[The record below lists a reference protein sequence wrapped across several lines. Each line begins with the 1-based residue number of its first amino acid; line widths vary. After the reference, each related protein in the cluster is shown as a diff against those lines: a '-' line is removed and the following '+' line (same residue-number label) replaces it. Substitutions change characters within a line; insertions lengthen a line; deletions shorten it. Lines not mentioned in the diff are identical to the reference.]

1 MGFSLTNSL
10 IQLSTFI
17 TLIFISNVSS
27 QLAIPL
33 GPKSSLQ
40 DTSNHHPNYVGIV
53 NWKTLKSF
61 VTKTESRYKKKSYIN
76 LIEEQLVHP
85 RRWISSKSL
94 PKSITDLSSN
104 YLQQFPDSNPSSS
117 SLTNGLGL
125 LRVSSEPK
133 PIVTPPPSSSD
144 EENQGMSSMDVK
156 KGTAFARLGLARGT
170 KYIHHQHS
178 GRFKKMK
185 KPTKG
190 LDRTEQVGQDHQDN
204 QDGSSRNFLLN
215 SNARQTEPN
224 PNPSHDNDVHS
235 TKLFDSTSD
244 KGDIEFYGSIQI
256 GTPPL
261 NFMIDFDTGSSDMWI
276 KSLMCKK
283 NCGKSSTNK
292 HMYYN
297 PKVSSTSTDMNQS
310 FKIAY
315 GVGGVSGTMYQ
326 DSVTVSG
333 FSVKN
338 QAFASCDMLSED
350 WINDPADGVLGLAF
364 ESIATSHAKPWF
376 YNAMSQNPSLS
387 SPESKMFSFAMG
399 RSASGSYAQSEL
411 YIGGQN
417 PSKFK
422 GSFQYAPLISQTYWQ
437 IKLEN
442 LYCNNGKNLK
452 TKVPITSTTAII
464 DSGTTYI
471 AAPSDQA
478 KAFWDTIPN
487 SSTKAGDGFYT
498 FPCGQSVRMTF
509 DFGNGLE
516 LLVNDLD
523 MNLGKV
529 SPGSSRCVG
538 AVFSGET
545 GGDWILGISFMKSYY
560 TTFDFA
566 NSRIGFALPSYH

>member
-1 MGFSLTNSL
+1 MGF
-10 IQLSTFI
+10 IIFEHDFQFTFFLLFI
-17 TLIFISNVSS
+17 LISNVSS

-33 GPKSSLQ
+33 GPKSSIENTPSSTNRGL
-40 DTSNHHPNYVGIV
+40 V
-53 NWKTLKSF
+53 NWKSLQTF
-61 VTKTESRYKKKSYIN
+61 TTKTQSRYKKKS
-76 LIEEQLVHP
+76 LVIFNDHS
-85 RRWISSKSL
+85 RRWIASASL

-104 YLQQFPDSNPSSS
+104 YLQQFPNSNPTPPIS
-117 SLTNGLGL
+117 NGLGL
-125 LRVSSEPK
+125 LRVSSEPSA
-133 PIVTPPPSSSD
+133 PSL
-144 EENQGMSSMDVK
+144 EENEGMSPLDVK
-156 KGTAFARLGLARGT
+156 KGTAFARLGLVRGT

-178 GRFKKMK
+178 GRFKRVK

-190 LDRTEQVGQDHQDN
+190 LDRSQIISNDSSTTQPHDDDGQ
-204 QDGSSRNFLLN
+204 GGISRHFMLN
-215 SNARQTEPN
+215 SDSKQIGPN
-224 PNPSHDNDVHS
+224 SNHNHMYNYHS

-256 GTPPL
+256 GTPAL
-261 NFMIDFDTGSSDMWI
+261 SFMIDFDTGSSDMWI

-283 NCGKSSTNK
+283 NCGKASTNK
-292 HMYYN
+292 HMYYD
-297 PKVSSTSTDMNQS
+297 PKASTTSSDMNQS

-326 DSVTVSG
+326 DIVSVSG
-333 FSVKN
+333 FSVEK

-350 WINDPADGVLGLAF
+350 WINDPADGVMGLAF

-387 SPESKMFSFAMG
+387 SPDTKMFSFAMG

-417 PSKFK
+417 PTKYR
-422 GSFQYAPLISQTYWQ
+422 GRFQWAPLISQTYWQ

-442 LYCNNGKNLK
+442 LYCNNGQNPK
-452 TKVPITSTTAII
+452 TKVPIKSTTAII

-498 FPCGQSVRMTF
+498 FPCAQSVKMTF